1 MSRLQWQP
9 VALAGDFSPA
19 TAMSNSMQMLNN
31 AAKAANNPR
40 DREIQNASLLQ
51 QMIGNTGQQIVA
63 GAGMDRA
70 NEYMQLQLDQ
80 FAYGK
85 EKDAMNAPLD
95 ADSLAIA
102 AQVAKDNPAGYATM
116 SPEHRALLNTPAM
129 NTAYQ
134 GMLVQNNAMRAEQG
148 KTLQLELSNFDAE
161 TKAEAARLKEN
172 GEHTTVV
179 DAYLK
184 DREAQSQGLRDS
196 LLSFTAGATV
206 ADSALNNEKYSGIL
220 DRASLP
226 AQGSGGKAETAYN
239 ALRPSIDRASELT
252 GADPIDTSA
261 FSYMESNN
269 GQATLSPT
277 GVVGPMQVTQGAFT
291 DMQKKHPELLGAN
304 ASKDN
309 ADDNVLAGTLYRQH
323 VQEQASKVLGRDATP
338 VEAYMTYNLGA
349 GGARGLLKAS
359 DDTLVTE
366 SGASLTALKRNKDLY
381 FKGGDLSKPKTKGEV
396 VQELQKR
403 YDTGVSIAQQA
414 RGVTGQAPTQQAP
427 VQSAE
432 DELAQISREYEEANN
447 NNAIPEEMFT
457 IHNVEAGAQNY
468 ADMKAELLSGDTRY
482 AETNRNDT
490 EFKNIKETIKK
501 NKDIDEGT
509 WVALTSEIKSIWPNA
524 KASDI
529 LAIADAST
537 TGMWRNSV
545 DKVSVKRAVETHQN
559 NLKRGIETRKNVAGI
574 DATYNRSKKIFDD
587 AASKLIK
594 NEEIMANP
602 DLSITSRAVYIK
614 ESRELQK
621 IMEREGVKLAD
632 ALNKTNALFDS
643 KLQMQLDTPIIT
655 GTGKA
660 TEGKPIN
667 KEALDEYNKMLENFG
682 LPVKKK
688 S

>member
-40 DREIQNASLLQ
+40 DREIQNATLMQ
-51 QMIGNTGQQIVA
+51 QMIGNTGNQIVA

-70 NEYMQLQLDQ
+70 DDYMQLQLDKY
-80 FAYGK
+80 AYDK
-85 EKDAMNAPLD
+85 EKDAMNKPLD

-134 GMLVQNNAMRAEQG
+134 GMLEQNNAMRAEQG
-148 KTLQLELSNFDAE
+148 KTMQLELSNFDAE
-161 TKAEAARLKEN
+161 TNAEVARLKEN
-172 GEHTTVV
+172 GEHTTLV
-179 DAYLK
+179 DTYIN
-184 DREAQSQGLRDS
+184 DRKAQSQGLRDS
-196 LLSFTAGATV
+196 LLSFTTGATV
-206 ADSALNNEKYSGIL
+206 ADSALNNEKYSGVL
-220 DRASLP
+220 GRASLP
-226 AQGSGGKAETAYN
+226 AQGSGGNAETAYN
-239 ALRPSIDRASELT
+239 ALRPSIDRASELSGT
-252 GADPIDTSA
+252 DPIVNSA

-269 GQATLSPT
+269 GQANLSPT

-291 DMQKKHPELLGAN
+291 DMQKKHPDLLGAN
-304 ASKDN
+304 ASLKDK
-309 ADDNVLAGTLYRQH
+309 DDNVLAGALYQKH
-323 VQEQASKVLGRDATP
+323 MQEQATNTLGREATP
-338 VEAYMTYNLGA
+338 VESYIAYNLGA
-349 GGARGLLKAS
+349 GGSRGLLKAS

-427 VQSAE
+427 TESAE
-432 DELAQISREYEEANN
+432 DELARISREYDESNN
-447 NNAIPEEMFT
+447 NNSIPEEMFT
-457 IHNVEAGAQNY
+457 LHNVEAGTQDY
-468 ADMKAELLSGDTRY
+468 TDKKTELLSGDTKY
-482 AETNRNDT
+482 DETNRNAT
-490 EFKNIKETIKK
+490 EFTNIKETIKK

-509 WVALTSEIKSIWPNA
+509 WVKLTSEIKSIFPNA

-545 DKVSVKRAVETHQN
+545 DKVSVKNAVEAHQN
-559 NLKRGIETRKNVAGI
+559 NLKRGIETRKNMAGI
-574 DATYNRSKKIFDD
+574 DASYTRSKKIFDD

-594 NEEIMANP
+594 NEEFLTNP
-602 DLSITSRAVYIK
+602 NISRESKAIYLK

-621 IMEREGVKLAD
+621 ILEREGVKLAD
-632 ALNKTNALFDS
+632 TLNKTNELFDS
-643 KLQMQLDTPIIT
+643 KLQMQLETPIIT
-655 GTGKA
+655 GTGK
-660 TEGKPIN
+660 TVNGR
-667 KEALDEYNKMLENFG
+667 ALNQDAIDDYNKMLENFG
-682 LPVKKK
+682 LPVKNR

>member
-1 MSRLQWQP
+1 MARLQWQP

-51 QMIGNTGQQIVA
+51 QMISNTGQQIVA

-70 NEYMQLQLDQ
+70 DDYMQLQLDKY
-80 FAYGK
+80 AYDK

-102 AQVAKDNPAGYATM
+102 AQVAKNNPAGYATM
-116 SPEHRALLNTPAM
+116 SPEDRALLNTPAM
-129 NTAYQ
+129 NIAFKD
-134 GMLVQNNAMRAEQG
+134 MLAQNNTMRAEQG
-148 KTLQLELSNFDAE
+148 KTMQLELNLFDAE
-161 TKAEAARLKEN
+161 TNAEVARLKEN
-172 GEHTTVV
+172 NEHTTVV
-179 DAYLK
+179 DAYIK
-184 DREAQSQGLRDS
+184 DRKAQSQGLRDN
-196 LLSFTAGATV
+196 LLSFTTGATV
-206 ADSALNNEKYSGIL
+206 ADNALNNERYNKVL
-220 DRASLP
+220 DRTALP
-226 AQGSGGKAETAYN
+226 TQEDLNRTTFNSKEEFTSTMLPMAEKAARELGVDPRLLVAQAALETGWGKSIGKDGKGS
-239 ALRPSIDRASELT
+239 
-252 GADPIDTSA
+252 
-261 FSYMESNN
+261 SNN
-269 GQATLSPT
+269 LMGIKSHGWGGDSTEFGTTEVIDGKRVST
-277 GVVGPMQVTQGAFT
+277 
-291 DMQKKHPELLGAN
+291 
-304 ASKDN
+304 KDKFRKYGSFQESF
-309 ADDNVLAGTLYRQH
+309 DDYV
-323 VQEQASKVLGRDATP
+323 SF
-338 VEAYMTYNLGA
+338 
-349 GGARGLLKAS
+349 LKSNPRYA
-359 DDTLVTE
+359 E
-366 SGASLTALKRNKDLY
+366 ALKSANDPEK
-381 FKGGDLSKPKTKGEV
+381 FV
-396 VQELQKR
+396 AELQKAG
-403 YDTGVSIAQQA
+403 YATDPDYAKKITSIMN
-414 RGVTGQAPTQQAP
+414 GIGTK
-427 VQSAE
+427 QSAE

-447 NNAIPEEMFT
+447 NDAIPEEMFT

-545 DKVSVKRAVETHQN
+545 DKVSVKRAVEAHQN
-559 NLKRGIETRKNVAGI
+559 NLRRGVETRKNVAGI

-587 AASKLIK
+587 AANKLIK

-655 GTGKA
+655 GTGKT

-688 S
+688 T